1 MSNSVKWCLKLKL
14 EDLLKLSPMILARTL
29 MATRAFSVAADAA
42 AQRRMEEMETVS
54 ADYLFQ
60 KTWL

>member
-14 EDLLKLSPMILARTL
+14 DDLKISPMNLARTL
-29 MATRAFSVAADAA
+29 MATRVFSVAAEAA
-42 AQRRMEEMETVS
+42 AQRMEEMETVS

-60 KTWL
+60 ETWL

>member
-14 EDLLKLSPMILARTL
+14 DDLKISPMNLARTL
-29 MATRAFSVAADAA
+29 MATRAFSVAAEAA
-42 AQRRMEEMETVS
+42 AQRMEEMETVS

-60 KTWL
+60 ETWL

>member
-14 EDLLKLSPMILARTL
+14 EDLKQSPMILARTL